1 MATKRSSKASKSS
14 KNRSKRV
21 PSVKRLE
28 GVRSLQMKAASLFPN
43 CSAGC
48 DTR

>member
-1 MATKRSSKASKSS
+1 MIMATKRSSKAQKSI

-28 GVRSLQMKAASLFPN
+28 GVRPLKMSMV
-43 CSAGC
+43 GC
-48 DTR
+48 PHTTQ